1 MWGLVLCF
9 THLPLTY
16 HLLEVTCCVLWLA
29 NKRLTELTC
38 WLHEK
43 LCPSQ
48 SGSPWKAGACLIAR
62 HGVTR
67 PVPRQHLC
75 FQHNRDKRYDWQL
88 GVEPPT
94 PIAIPSL
101 YLRQEDAGCELPGR
115 TLCPV
120 DTYQKQN
127 KPKQRSGWHYA
138 CVIDCWISRAP
149 EKHPASD
156 WHSLI
161 LLPCAVA
168 WLSTGV
174 WKSSYKQLN
183 SLGAFGTH
191 G

>member
-120 DTYQKQN
+120 DPIYLPKTKQTETKKWLTLCLCDRLLN
-127 KPKQRSGWHYA
+127 FQSPGKASSVWLALTHPVAVCSGLAFYRSLE
-138 CVIDCWISRAP
+138 I
-149 EKHPASD
+149 
-156 WHSLI
+156 
-161 LLPCAVA
+161 
-168 WLSTGV
+168 
-174 WKSSYKQLN
+174 QL
-183 SLGAFGTH
+183 
-191 G
+191 